1 MQKLTENNLDSIF
14 GLEFIAT
21 EFQLYNLRIDTLAF
35 DNETN
40 SFVIIEYKR

>member
-21 EFQLYNLRIDTLAF
+21 EFQLHNLRIDTLAF